1 MKKNTIIF
9 LKSLTIIS
17 FLFLLVSCIGIETE
31 IEFKNSNSGTVK
43 LKYRVSKMVINTAQI
58 DSDSSFL
65 PLPIEENDFIE
76 KSDENED
83 LELLSYKKEDNNE
96 EVFITAEFSFDSI
109 DALNAVAGSTEDNVK
124 ITVDKR
130 LTKTVYRHEIFPGS
144 SGNIDTETMQVVSD
158 LYSNYPVKFTI
169 ITPSEIK
176 EVNKGVFN
184 ANKAE
189 IQMTVPEIIAS
200 DEPVFIEISW

>member
-1 MKKNTIIF
+1 MT
-9 LKSLTIIS
+9 
-17 FLFLLVSCIGIETE
+17 VS
-31 IEFKNSNSGTVK
+31 
-43 LKYRVSKMVINTAQI
+43 
-58 DSDSSFL
+58 
-65 PLPIEENDFIE
+65 
-76 KSDENED
+76 
-83 LELLSYKKEDNNE
+83 
-96 EVFITAEFSFDSI
+96 

-130 LTKTVYRHEIFPGS
+130 LTKTVYRHEIYPGS
-144 SGNIDTETMQVVSD
+144 GGNIDTETMQVVSD

-176 EVNKGVFN
+176 EVNKGVFS

-200 DEPVFIEISW
+200 EEPVFIEISW